1 MTTLQR
7 FRAAMIEGRE
17 LNFRRFVWGQKPSPT
32 VKRRVMKARSRDVI
46 ISSERDPVRGSHLDW
61 PKASE
66 VVEHAPG
73 VFFVLNGYTDNRNG
87 EETYVALDV
96 MVYDFSEPQP

>member
-7 FRAAMIEGRE
+7 FRAAMIPGRE
-17 LNFRRFVWGQKPSPT
+17 LVFYRFVWGKKPSPA
-32 VKRRVMKARSRDVI
+32 VKRRVMQARSRDVI
-46 ISSERDPVRGSHLDW
+46 ISGERDPVRGSHLEW

-87 EETYVALDV
+87 EETYVPLDV
-96 MVYDFSEPQP
+96 MVYDFTRTQP